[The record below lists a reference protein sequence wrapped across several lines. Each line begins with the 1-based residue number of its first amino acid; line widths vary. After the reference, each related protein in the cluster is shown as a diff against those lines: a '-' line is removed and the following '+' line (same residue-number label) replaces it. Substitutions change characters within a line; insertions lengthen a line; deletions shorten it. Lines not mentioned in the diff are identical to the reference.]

1 MGAKP
6 LNILHVFRAPVGGLF
21 RHVLDLTRE
30 QIARGHRVGL
40 IADSRTGGAHA
51 DDTLRQ
57 VEPSLALGLTRI
69 SMHRHA
75 NPVDLIVLAHVVRR
89 AAQAEAD
96 VVHGHGAKGGAYAR
110 LSFGSKRAV
119 RAYTP
124 HGGSLLFGHD
134 SLAGKIYLA
143 TERLLM
149 LRGDLF
155 LFESD
160 YSADVFRRKIG
171 SPRGLVRIVHN
182 GVSQAEF
189 KQIESVV
196 DATDLVFMGELRPV
210 KGIDVLLDAIARLR
224 AAGRTVTA
232 TLVGDGP
239 DRAALQAQVEALG
252 LTGAV
257 QFKPTTP
264 AAVALTLG
272 RIMVVPSRAESL
284 PYVVLETAA
293 GGKPL
298 ITTNV
303 GGIPEI
309 YGPLSRTLVP
319 PQDCPALA
327 GAIARALDHPDEM
340 ADITRK
346 LRNQVQASFSV
357 GTMVDGV
364 LAAYQTALET
374 VHRERRR

>member
-1 MGAKP
+1 MKP

-21 RHVLDLTRE
+21 RHVLDLARE
-30 QIARGHRVGL
+30 QVARGHRVGL
-40 IADSRTGGAHA
+40 IADSSTGGARA

-57 VEPSLALGLTRI
+57 LAPSLALGLTRI
-69 SMHRHA
+69 PMRRHA
-75 NPVDLIVLAHVVRR
+75 NPGDILALGHVVRR
-89 AAQAEAD
+89 ARDTEAD

-110 LSFGSKRAV
+110 LSFGGKRPI

-134 SLAGKIYLA
+134 SLAGKFYLA

-155 LFESD
+155 LFESA
-160 YSADVFRRKIG
+160 YSADIFRRKIG

-182 GVSQAEF
+182 GVSKAEF
-189 KQIESVV
+189 KPIETKT

-224 AAGRTVTA
+224 DAGRNVTA

-239 DRAALQAQVEALG
+239 ERAALQAQAEALG
-252 LTGAV
+252 LTGLV
-257 QFKPTTP
+257 RFRP
-264 AAVALTLG
+264 AMPGHEALTLG

-309 YGPLSRTLVP
+309 YGPLSHTLVP

-327 GAIARALDHPDEM
+327 AAIAWAIDKPAEM
-340 ADITRK
+340 ADVTQR
-346 LRNQVQASFSV
+346 LRQQVETSFSV
-357 GTMVDGV
+357 ETMVDGV
-364 LAAYQTALET
+364 LTAYQTALT
-374 VHRERRR
+374 NVRR